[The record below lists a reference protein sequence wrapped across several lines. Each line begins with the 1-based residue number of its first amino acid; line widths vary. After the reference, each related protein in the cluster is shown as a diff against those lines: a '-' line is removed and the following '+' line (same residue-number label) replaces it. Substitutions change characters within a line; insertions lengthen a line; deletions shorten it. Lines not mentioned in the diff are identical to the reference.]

1 MRWEEIKTDFE
12 IAFKIGVYRPRI
24 ISNES
29 ATMLLKTLSKKSK
42 NDLKWRG
49 SFSECG
55 MERIHM

>member
-1 MRWEEIKTDFE
+1 LIEKMRWEEIKTDFE

-42 NDLKWRG
+42 NDLK
-49 SFSECG
+49 
-55 MERIHM
+55 